1 MSIPVSPQ
9 AQLRAWR
16 DTDMD
21 AVLGIN
27 AASQPHVARL
37 DRAEIRRLLAMAA
50 MVWIVAGTDDSAIA
64 CLIAFSADARYDG
77 EEFACLSRRLAGG
90 FLYIDQVAIHP
101 EHRRSGLGRALYDHM
116 AGLARAE
123 RLRVLACEVNVVPPN
138 PGSRLF
144 HARAGFVTLDELEL
158 ADGRTVEL
166 LTRDLD
172 GAAA

>member
-1 MSIPVSPQ
+1 MTLVLSPEQ
-9 AQLRAWR
+9 EAFR
-16 DTDMD
+16 D
-21 AVLGIN
+21 AVRDFCARECGTREQRDRLTDGGRHGH
-27 AASQPHVARL
+27 SQ
-37 DRAEIRRLLAMAA
+37 
-50 MVWIVAGTDDSAIA
+50 
-64 CLIAFSADARYDG
+64 
-77 EEFACLSRRLAGG
+77 
-90 FLYIDQVAIHP
+90 
-101 EHRRSGLGRALYDHM
+101 ALYDHM

-123 RLRVLACEVNVVPPN
+123 RLRALACEVNVVPPN